1 MPELPYT
8 LGLCRSC
15 VHVKPIN
22 RVTVWG
28 DIISTG
34 YYCRRRM
41 HEITGTDRCH
51 DFQERDR

>member
-15 VHVKPIN
+15 AHIKPIN
-22 RVTVWG
+22 RVTLWG

-51 DFQERDR
+51 DFQERDL